1 MQVKEFAGIRS
12 FHDGI
17 AVSDYVNM
25 IPLDNSCIDR
35 YGEKLTSARIGI
47 MPGERIIQSFVDSK
61 RNVYIATNKRVRR
74 FAWNG
79 LRWNIEPLRSAWSTG
94 ADAGFIDADIRDIR
108 EVTFCESAT
117 IPSQVFVCDG
127 KYVYYWNT
135 EDLLPS
141 AVISQ
146 LTETEYQLRVRHYV
160 MNLLPIGEF
169 TDYHR
174 TNAYNIEWAD
184 STPGS
189 ESGYGY
195 GWWPPMYNGTW
206 DPLRTN
212 YVGNLVDIATITWYE
227 NRLVCTQ
234 RNKNTVR
241 LSVIRPDRWI
251 IPSWVD
257 SLGKYVPYQIYRE
270 DNSYAFMPHAYVS
283 TASSAV
289 LQDVVAFA
297 GQLYFLNDTSIEIW
311 TNTFTED
318 APIQH
323 NTMSTLH
330 YGGRSPC
337 IVADTMYLICKDAYH
352 NDFIGAISQGGAIQN
367 ISNDEVDRRL
377 MGKAAIIR
385 PLTVRDSSL
394 IVVYNYDENGRPDFS
409 TGLSITKTGKWWT
422 YENRYVA
429 NHDFAVWSVLC
440 SSGRQY
446 DISVY
451 GELIEQ
457 NPDSRLHIDGTPILR
472 YIRGLFT
479 QLPGRVIVREVEVVC
494 DTGVS
499 YDLQRGRMYLRM
511 SLDRGM
517 TFGQYLYR
525 SLGSPG
531 KNDRRII
538 WRNCGSGNSFLI
550 EFGTCDNVRFQLYEI
565 DFNLQ

>member
-25 IPLDNSCIDR
+25 IPLENSCIDR
-35 YGEKLTSARIGI
+35 YGEKQTPARINI
-47 MPGERIIQSFVDSK
+47 QPGERVVQTFVDSK
-61 RNVYIATNKRVRR
+61 KNVYVATNRRVCRFTHNGVDWRR
-74 FAWNG
+74 W
-79 LRWNIEPLRSAWSTG
+79 PLHTAWS
-94 ADAGFIDADIRDIR
+94 ASYDAEFIDYNSRDIR
-108 EVTFCESAT
+108 EVSFCESST
-117 IPSQVFVCDG
+117 VPSQVFVCDG

-135 EDLLPS
+135 ENLLPET
-141 AVISQ
+141 VISSF
-146 LTETEYQLRVRHYV
+146 TEQEYKSRTTRFV
-160 MNLLPIGEF
+160 MNLLPIGDF
-169 TDYHR
+169 TSYR
-174 TNAYNIEWAD
+174 RSSEYNIEWAD

-195 GWWPPMYNGTW
+195 GWWPKLYDGTW
-206 DPLRTN
+206 TPMTEN
-212 YVGNLVDIATITWYE
+212 YVGGLYDISSITWYE
-227 NRLVCTQ
+227 NRLVCAQ
-234 RNKNTVR
+234 KSKNTVH

-257 SLGKYVPYQIYRE
+257 SLAKYIPYQIYRE
-270 DNSYAFMPHAYVS
+270 DDSYVFTPHAYIS

-337 IVADTMYLICKDAYH
+337 IVADTLYLICKDSYH
-352 NDFIGAISQGGAIQN
+352 NDFIAAIGQGGSIQK
-367 ISNDEVDRRL
+367 ISNDEVERRIAGHGL
-377 MGKAAIIR
+377 IIR
-385 PLTVRDSSL
+385 PLAVRDNSL
-394 IVVYNYDENGRPDFS
+394 IVIYNSNDRGLPDLK
-409 TGLSITKTGKWWT
+409 TGLSVTKTGKWWT
-422 YENRYVA
+422 YENRYI
-429 NHDFAVWSVLC
+429 NDHDFAVWSIMC
-440 SSGRQY
+440 MDGRQF
-446 DISVY
+446 DVSIY

-457 NPDSRLHIDGTPILR
+457 DPNSRLHIDGTPILR

-511 SLDRGM
+511 SFDRGLS
-517 TFGQYLYR
+517 FGQYLYR

-531 KNDRRII
+531 KNDRQMI
-538 WRNCGSGNSFLI
+538 WRNCGSGNSFLV
-550 EFGTCDNVRFQLYEI
+550 EFGTSDNVRFQLYEI